1 MFVSQLA
8 VPYPQVYILR
18 LLSCISLLY
27 TTLLCLYRDMVGMED
42 RAPVLWIAG
51 VFVLCLTKCV
61 FCQEIP
67 QGVPTEGA
75 PGTSPGS
82 GPENSPQSG
91 KDDM

>member
-1 MFVSQLA
+1 M
-8 VPYPQVYILR
+8 
-18 LLSCISLLY
+18 
-27 TTLLCLYRDMVGMED
+27 
-42 RAPVLWIAG
+42 LWIAG

-61 FCQEIP
+61 LCQEIP

-82 GPENSPQSG
+82 GQDNPPRSG

>member
-1 MFVSQLA
+1 MLVKK
-8 VPYPQVYILR
+8 V
-18 LLSCISLLY
+18 
-27 TTLLCLYRDMVGMED
+27 YRDMVGMED

-51 VFVLCLTKCV
+51 VFVLCLIQCV

-67 QGVPTEGA
+67 QSVPTEGA

-82 GPENSPQSG
+82 EPDNPPQSG